1 MRRMVGL
8 VALLVGALVAPA
20 WSGDIYSWTDA
31 SGAVHYSDNPEPG
44 AHRAD
49 VADPDST
56 PPPAAAAAA
65 AGSREESAS
74 DADTFSTQASLQR
87 SALERSMRDTE
98 RRVADIDARLAGM
111 ARARGQRAAG
121 SASTGGVG
129 ANPAVESEEERSL
142 REQRKELTDQ
152 MAALQSDYAKLR
164 LQVVARLGSQP
175 AWWIDYRPTRR

>member
-1 MRRMVGL
+1 MMRRMVGL
-8 VALLVGALVAPA
+8 VALLVGALAAPA

-44 AHRAD
+44 AHRAE

-65 AGSREESAS
+65 AASREASAS
-74 DADTFSTQASLQR
+74 DADADTFSTQASLQR

-121 SASTGGVG
+121 
-129 ANPAVESEEERSL
+129 
-142 REQRKELTDQ
+142 
-152 MAALQSDYAKLR
+152 
-164 LQVVARLGSQP
+164 
-175 AWWIDYRPTRR
+175 